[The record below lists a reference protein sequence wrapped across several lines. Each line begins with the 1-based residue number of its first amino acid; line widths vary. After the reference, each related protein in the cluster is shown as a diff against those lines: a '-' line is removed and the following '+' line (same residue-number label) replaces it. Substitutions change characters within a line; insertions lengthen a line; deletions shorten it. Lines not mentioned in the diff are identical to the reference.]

1 MVAVSGP
8 PRPAPLHGLA
18 AAAPHSDTAAAAPAA
33 AAPQTRALSP
43 PPQAAVSPEF
53 TKEVKG
59 GAVTPLSA
67 PSSSNGEAPSSK
79 PAESV
84 VASPAATDPV
94 RSPCGALSPSGSHG

>member
-1 MVAVSGP
+1 MAAAP
-8 PRPAPLHGLA
+8 WPLHGLA
-18 AAAPHSDTAAAAPAA
+18 AAAPHSDTAAAAAAAA
-33 AAPQTRALSP
+33 AAPQTCALWP

-53 TKEVKG
+53 TKEVMG

-67 PSSSNGEAPSSK
+67 PSSSNGEALSSK

-94 RSPCGALSPSGSHG
+94 RSPCGALSPSDSRG